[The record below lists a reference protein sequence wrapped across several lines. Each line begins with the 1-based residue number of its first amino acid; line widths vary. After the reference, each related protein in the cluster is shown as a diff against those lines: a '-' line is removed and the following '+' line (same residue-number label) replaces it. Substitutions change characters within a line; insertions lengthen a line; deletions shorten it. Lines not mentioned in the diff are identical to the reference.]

1 MKLESLRLLYEPIVP
16 THAQELEDAL
26 CDSRVY
32 EFITGHRPPSL
43 EELFQAFTRK
53 AAGSP
58 STRADEIWIDYA
70 VRSKES
76 GEAIGR
82 VEGTILEG
90 QAEVAYLFGPRH
102 WGSGYAFESMRWLQQ
117 LLKSE
122 FNVVDLW
129 ATVSEGNSRSIRLL
143 ARLGYHEPNAKLW
156 PMRLLTFNEGD
167 RIFYK
172 SLHPVSNEA

>member
-1 MKLESLRLLYEPIVP
+1 MPKIYGLRKL
-16 THAQELEDAL
+16 
-26 CDSRVY
+26 
-32 EFITGHRPPSL
+32 
-43 EELFQAFTRK
+43 
-53 AAGSP
+53 
-58 STRADEIWIDYA
+58 
-70 VRSKES
+70 
-76 GEAIGR
+76 
-82 VEGTILEG
+82 ILEG

-102 WGSGYAFESMRWLQQ
+102 WGSGYAFESMSWLQQ